1 MLLTIDREKSAIG
14 ADRPLADPT
23 HQAPVMIYRLT
34 PGRRRQITDF
44 IDAHLDRPLR
54 VLEMASHLGLSPSH
68 FSRAFHFSMKMTPHR
83 YLMARRLSK
92 VRVLLSTSNMPLA
105 EIALL
110 AGFCDQSH
118 LSRYFRDCFGMTPRS
133 FRRQY
138 RSLPPGPAAA
148 ECLPGRLIERSSA
161 VRAEPG

>member
-1 MLLTIDREKSAIG
+1 MLLTIDREKSAMG
-14 ADRPLADPT
+14 TDRTFADPAL
-23 HQAPVMIYRLT
+23 QAPEIIYRLT
-34 PGRRRQITDF
+34 PGRRQRIADF

-54 VLEMASHLGLSPSH
+54 VVEMAAHLGLSPSH
-68 FSRAFHFSMKMTPHR
+68 FSRAFHFSMKVPPHR

-92 VRVLLSTSNMPLA
+92 VQALLVTSNMPLA

-118 LSRYFRDCFGMTPRS
+118 LSRYFRDRFGMTPRS

-138 RSLPPGPAAA
+138 RSLPPGPAAT
-148 ECLPGRLIERSSA
+148 EGLPGWLVERGSV

>member
-1 MLLTIDREKSAIG
+1 MLLTIDRDKSAMG
-14 ADRPLADPT
+14 TDRTFADPT
-23 HQAPVMIYRLT
+23 LQVPVTYKLT
-34 PGRRRQITDF
+34 PARRRQIMDF

-54 VLEMASHLGLSPSH
+54 VVEMAAHLGLSPSH
-68 FSRAFHFSMKMTPHR
+68 FSRAFHFSMKMSPHR
-83 YLMARRLSK
+83 YLMVRRLNK
-92 VRVLLSTSNMPLA
+92 VQVLLVTSNMPLA

-118 LSRYFRDCFGMTPRS
+118 LSRYFRNGFGMTPRS

-138 RSLPPGPAAA
+138 RSLQPGPAAA
-148 ECLPGRLIERSSA
+148 ECLPGWLVERGSV

>member
-1 MLLTIDREKSAIG
+1 MLLTIDRDKSAMG
-14 ADRPLADPT
+14 TDRTFADPT
-23 HQAPVMIYRLT
+23 LQVPVTYKLT
-34 PGRRRQITDF
+34 PARRRQIMDF

-54 VLEMASHLGLSPSH
+54 VVEMASHLGLSPSH
-68 FSRAFHFSMKMTPHR
+68 FSRAFHFSMKMSPHR
-83 YLMARRLSK
+83 YLMVRRLNK
-92 VRVLLSTSNMPLA
+92 VQVLLVTSNMPLA

-118 LSRYFRDCFGMTPRS
+118 LSRYFRNGFGMTPRS

-138 RSLPPGPAAA
+138 RSLQPGPAAA
-148 ECLPGRLIERSSA
+148 ECLPGWLVERGPV